1 MLIVIHH
8 FILHEPGFCLWCGH
22 FPHFDSVLE
31 SVKAQ
36 VDCFKASHQGHLNKY
51 KVFSFHSLRI
61 IIHKRLQCATSQMG
75 RFVAKW
81 SNFLLICSRN
91 RPDKNMPSYH
101 YTNQHAIESY
111 MRLKYSI
118 SERHIIYWSKFRM
131 DLLLTTMFSI
141 PDYTQ
146 KQYFGNERVVD
157 I

>member
-1 MLIVIHH
+1 MCNSNTCNCNLFKAKQFKKLILIVIHH
-8 FILHEPGFCLWCGH
+8 FILHKPGFCLWCGH

-36 VDCFKASHQGHLNKY
+36 LDRFKASHQGHLNKY

-101 YTNQHAIESY
+101 QTNQHAIEY
-111 MRLKYSI
+111 CMWLKYSI
-118 SERHIIYWSKFRM
+118 SE
-131 DLLLTTMFSI
+131 
-141 PDYTQ
+141 
-146 KQYFGNERVVD
+146 
-157 I
+157 